1 MSDVELYWEAIAN
14 KAGDNRKWTE
24 LNPQE
29 QMMIIQSINQLLH
42 VLRNKP

>member
-1 MSDVELYWEAIAN
+1 MSEVEMYWQAIAA

-24 LNPQE
+24 LSPQE